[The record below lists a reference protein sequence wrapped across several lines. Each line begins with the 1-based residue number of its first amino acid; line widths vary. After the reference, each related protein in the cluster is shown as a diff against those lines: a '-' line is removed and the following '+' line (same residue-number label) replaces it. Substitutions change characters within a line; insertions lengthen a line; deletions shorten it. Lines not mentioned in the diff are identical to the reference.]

1 MLNSIQHFV
10 ENGIPQLEKSQKNFM
25 QDPHRLDQ
33 FVKQVKQLM
42 LELGCCI
49 ISETLEECNGM
60 LEESVKRK
68 IHWQIKD
75 RTERTLLTTIGQ
87 IRFTHTRFVNKGTKK
102 TAYLLDQIMGLSAH
116 TRLSLDAKACI
127 LEEAV
132 QSSYRKAGESL
143 PEPVSKETV
152 MRTVHSLRIPESEEK
167 QPEEKREV
175 KTLYVEADED
185 HIALQFHEKKG
196 DVKRWKGHGDN
207 KQIVKV
213 VYVHEGIEK
222 KGKRNRLKQAFYFG
236 GVRPGEENEE
246 LWKEVKK
253 YIQKTYN
260 VESIEEIRFQ
270 SDGGAW
276 MKKGLQLL
284 GGIFVLDE
292 FHLKKYV
299 KRICRV
305 TEKEEMEAEMLS
317 WIRENKKEKTEK
329 WIEEASAGLS
339 EKKQNKVKEAWK
351 YLKRNWKGIQ
361 ERLKEKEENIGSS
374 TEAHVS
380 HILSARMSSRPLG
393 WSQKGADRLAQL
405 RIYWKNGRD
414 MIALLLAQKKDEEES
429 AVKEEERCFSAHEIL
444 VMERRNQKKNG
455 KYVEALQATVSRQTG
470 ARYYFNSSIAGIC

>member
-1 MLNSIQHFV
+1 MWKRMKTTSRC
-10 ENGIPQLEKSQKNFM
+10 SFM
-25 QDPHRLDQ
+25 R
-33 FVKQVKQLM
+33 
-42 LELGCCI
+42 
-49 ISETLEECNGM
+49 
-60 LEESVKRK
+60 
-68 IHWQIKD
+68 
-75 RTERTLLTTIGQ
+75 
-87 IRFTHTRFVNKGTKK
+87 
-102 TAYLLDQIMGLSAH
+102 
-116 TRLSLDAKACI
+116 
-127 LEEAV
+127 
-132 QSSYRKAGESL
+132 
-143 PEPVSKETV
+143 
-152 MRTVHSLRIPESEEK
+152 
-167 QPEEKREV
+167 
-175 KTLYVEADED
+175 
-185 HIALQFHEKKG
+185 KKG

-246 LWKEVKK
+246 LWKEVNE

-270 SDGGAW
+270 SDGGSW

-339 EKKQNKVKEAWK
+339 EKKQNKVNEAWK

-361 ERLKEKEENIGSS
+361 ERLEEKEGNIGSS

>member
-1 MLNSIQHFV
+1 
-10 ENGIPQLEKSQKNFM
+10 
-25 QDPHRLDQ
+25 
-33 FVKQVKQLM
+33 
-42 LELGCCI
+42 
-49 ISETLEECNGM
+49 
-60 LEESVKRK
+60 
-68 IHWQIKD
+68 
-75 RTERTLLTTIGQ
+75 
-87 IRFTHTRFVNKGTKK
+87 
-102 TAYLLDQIMGLSAH
+102 
-116 TRLSLDAKACI
+116 
-127 LEEAV
+127 
-132 QSSYRKAGESL
+132 
-143 PEPVSKETV
+143 
-152 MRTVHSLRIPESEEK
+152 
-167 QPEEKREV
+167 
-175 KTLYVEADED
+175 
-185 HIALQFHEKKG
+185 
-196 DVKRWKGHGDN
+196 
-207 KQIVKV
+207 
-213 VYVHEGIEK
+213 
-222 KGKRNRLKQAFYFG
+222 
-236 GVRPGEENEE
+236 
-246 LWKEVKK
+246 
-253 YIQKTYN
+253 
-260 VESIEEIRFQ
+260 
-270 SDGGAW
+270 

-470 ARYYFNSSIAGIC
+470 ARYYFSSSIAGIC